1 MCIYIRIYVCIY
13 GEGGRYGVGAWR
25 LAVVVAGDGRGV
37 MAMAMVVGGDVGE
50 FDKVASFV

>member
-1 MCIYIRIYVCIY
+1 MCIYVCIY
-13 GEGGRYGVGAWR
+13 GEKERERWCRCLVTGSGPRRR
-25 LAVVVAGDGRGV
+25 LSRV

>member
-1 MCIYIRIYVCIY
+1 MCIYICIYVCIY
-13 GEGGRYGVGAWR
+13 GEGGRYGVGAGR